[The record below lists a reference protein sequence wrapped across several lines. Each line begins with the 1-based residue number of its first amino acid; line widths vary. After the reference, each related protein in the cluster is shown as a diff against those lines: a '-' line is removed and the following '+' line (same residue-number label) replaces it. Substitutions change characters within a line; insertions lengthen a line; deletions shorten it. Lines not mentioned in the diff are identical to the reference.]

1 MTNKPT
7 TATSSTPFTKVLV
20 ANRSEIALR
29 VLHCLRD
36 LNIASAVIYH
46 EADRDSPAVTLA
58 DEAFEITGE
67 NPTAAYL
74 DIEQIVG
81 LCRDNNVDAVHPG
94 YGFLAENANFPRALA
109 AANITFIGPSTDVME
124 LMGDKIRS
132 REFVEQHGFPVP
144 PSVSM
149 DADDP
154 GFKAAVEK
162 MTLPLVVKASAGGGG
177 KGMSIV
183 HSLDELQN
191 TLKIAASEASK
202 YFGDKRVYVERYFEN
217 ARHIEVQ
224 LLGDGKEVVHLG
236 ERECS
241 VQRRFQKIIEESP
254 SPVLSAEKREEICTA
269 AAGIAK
275 AANYS
280 NAGTV
285 EFLYTL
291 EGEFFFLEMNTRI
304 QVEHPVTEMVT
315 GVDLV
320 AEQIYIAAGQPLR
333 LKQADIKQTGH
344 AIECRLCAEDAYN
357 GFTPETGKV
366 LFLQEPK
373 GDGVRFDSGL
383 FQGQA
388 VTAAFD
394 PMLAKLVVHAET
406 RELATAKAI
415 AALRELVL
423 LGVKTN
429 GDYLTTVL
437 QHPAFADAAMHTG
450 FLQAN
455 ADELTE
461 TELSDTQRR
470 AVLATALLS
479 DRSIQTMMNATPL
492 PHAAIGSWRN

>member
-1 MTNKPT
+1 MTDQPT
-7 TATSSTPFTKVLV
+7 TAPFQKVLV

-29 VLHCLRD
+29 VLRCLRE
-36 LNIASAVIYH
+36 LNIASAIIYH
-46 EADRDSPAVTLA
+46 DADRDSPAVAQA

-67 NPTAAYL
+67 NPTAGYL

-81 LCRDNNVDAVHPG
+81 LCTTNSIDAVHPG
-94 YGFLAENANFPRALA
+94 YGFLAENAGFARALQ
-109 AANITFIGPSTDVME
+109 AANITFIGPATEAME

-149 DADDP
+149 DADNP
-154 GFKAAVEK
+154 GFKAAVAAMK
-162 MTLPLVVKASAGGGG
+162 LPLVVKASAGGGG

-183 HSLDELQN
+183 HSLDELEN

-224 LLGDGKEVVHLG
+224 LLGDGNSVVHLG

-254 SPVLSAEKREEICTA
+254 SPVLSDEKRQAICEA
-269 AAGIAK
+269 AAGIAA

-315 GVDLV
+315 GIDLV
-320 AEQIYIAAGQPLR
+320 AEQIHIAAGQPLR
-333 LKQADIKQTGH
+333 MKQSDIQFNGH

-366 LFLQEPK
+366 LFLKEPE
-373 GDGVRFDSGL
+373 GARFDSGL
-383 FQGQA
+383 YPNQA
-388 VTAAFD
+388 VTTAFD
-394 PMLAKLVVHAET
+394 PMLAKLIVHAPT
-406 RELATAKAI
+406 REQATGKAV
-415 AALRELVL
+415 AALRDLVL

-429 GDYLTTVL
+429 ADYLTTVL
-437 QHPAFADAAMHTG
+437 QHPAFAEAAMDTG
-450 FLQAN
+450 FLQAHSN
-455 ADELTE
+455 ELTE
-461 TELSDTQRR
+461 PPIALEDKQAL
-470 AVLATALLS
+470 LAAALLS
-479 DRSIQTMMNATPL
+479 DRAIRTMMEKTPQ
-492 PHAAIGSWRN
+492 PHAAIGDWRN